1 MVKYAYNVWCKVS
14 KTVNS
19 GCEQVLANN
28 PFMFKGYFYD
38 EESGFYYLKSRYYN
52 PEICRF
58 ISMDDINYLDETSL
72 FFDISLFEFGYD
84 FEFIDLGI
92 SFGLNPISISIDFVS
107 LFNYIF

>member
-1 MVKYAYNVWCKVS
+1 MVKYSYNVWGKVS

-19 GCEQVLANN
+19 GCEQALANN

-58 ISMDDINYLDETSL
+58 ISMDDIDYLDETSL
-72 FFDISLFEFGYD
+72 SGVNLYAYCNN
-84 FEFIDLGI
+84 
-92 SFGLNPISISIDFVS
+92 NPVMYADPSGHLPIWAIYEHEYF
-107 LFNYIF
+107 